1 VVDRPTVCLEPGSP
15 YPGCQYANEQVR
27 KEIEAVAPWL
37 EVELVSDNPE
47 RFDMMA
53 EDIEAVGVVAWYQG
67 RSELGPR
74 ALVDRSIL
82 VDPQKKGI
90 VRFLSVSVKKRES
103 F

>member
-1 VVDRPTVCLEPGSP
+1 M
-15 YPGCQYANEQVR
+15 R
-27 KEIEAVAPWL
+27 KDIEAVAPWL
-37 EVELVSDNPE
+37 EVKLVSDNPE

-67 RSELGPR
+67 CLELGPR
-74 ALVDRSIL
+74 ALFDRSIL
-82 VDPQKKGI
+82 VDPQKKEI